1 MVLLPRRTVAGEVA
15 APGLDLNQ
23 ADAGW
28 RDQNDIDLI
37 DRSVAGDELTIGS
50 GAEGIQTRQDGVQ
63 PSERCP
69 FPGELG
75 RRALSPARVVQCSS
89 PQYEA

>member
-1 MVLLPRRTVAGEVA
+1 MVLLPRRTVAGEVT

-37 DRSVAGDELTIGS
+37 DRSVAGDKLAVRPGAKGS
-50 GAEGIQTRQDGVQ
+50 PLGMMVCSQVSAACSQANSVGVH
-63 PSERCP
+63 
-69 FPGELG
+69 
-75 RRALSPARVVQCSS
+75 
-89 PQYEA
+89 